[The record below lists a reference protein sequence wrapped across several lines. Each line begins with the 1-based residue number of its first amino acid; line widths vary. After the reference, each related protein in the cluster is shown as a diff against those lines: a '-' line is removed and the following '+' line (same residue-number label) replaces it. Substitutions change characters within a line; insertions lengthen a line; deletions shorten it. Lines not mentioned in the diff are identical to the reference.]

1 MGRIIM
7 VLYMEAL
14 LLSVLTIWFLYHII
28 KKKKIFRWENAPLDM
43 RDFVKRN
50 EKRMNMISNGI
61 IGIILIPAFLRVVLP
76 AVQDFPNINSGNYL
90 EVEGT
95 VTSWNYSDEDK
106 NKTRAIGI
114 MDNKTKKEIFE
125 LIKEYSVPKELT
137 APLLNAMIEKILIHE
152 ATTNEENERIQE
164 IEIYYRFIGK
174 VD

>member
-1 MGRIIM
+1 M
-7 VLYMEAL
+7 
-14 LLSVLTIWFLYHII
+14 
-28 KKKKIFRWENAPLDM
+28 DM

-114 MDNKTKKEIFE
+114 MDNKTKKEIFVTVYSKGIQKGE
-125 LIKEYSVPKELT
+125 YLRVRYLPNSRYGEIKENK
-137 APLLNAMIEKILIHE
+137 
-152 ATTNEENERIQE
+152 
-164 IEIYYRFIGK
+164 
-174 VD
+174 

>member
-106 NKTRAIGI
+106 NKTMDSKLQERGWSFIKKAEAIQI
-114 MDNKTKKEIFE
+114 PHI
-125 LIKEYSVPKELT
+125 SVCCK
-137 APLLNAMIEKILIHE
+137 
-152 ATTNEENERIQE
+152 
-164 IEIYYRFIGK
+164 
-174 VD
+174 

>member
-1 MGRIIM
+1 M
-7 VLYMEAL
+7 VFI
-14 LLSVLTIWFLYHII
+14 SHN
-28 KKKKIFRWENAPLDM
+28 KKEKIFRWENAPLDM
-43 RDFVKRN
+43 RDFCKREN

-114 MDNKTKKEIFE
+114 MDNKTKKKY
-125 LIKEYSVPKELT
+125 L
-137 APLLNAMIEKILIHE
+137 
-152 ATTNEENERIQE
+152 
-164 IEIYYRFIGK
+164 
-174 VD
+174 